1 MGRLNYHELTIR
13 KRPHFQPLEA
23 KLFVTFRLAE
33 SIPKS
38 VVHYYKQRRTW
49 FKDQLA
55 RVRKLAGNEPSIE
68 HAAWLADIEKLDREW
83 FMKWSLR
90 FVLGT

>member
-1 MGRLNYHELTIR
+1 VGRLDYHQLTTR

-38 VVHYYKQRRTW
+38 VVHYYKQRRRW
-49 FKDQLA
+49 LEDQVA
-55 RVRKLAGNEPSIE
+55 RVRRLLGHEPSIE
-68 HAAWLADIEKLDREW
+68 HAAWLADIEKFE
-83 FMKWSLR
+83 S
-90 FVLGT
+90 